1 MDKSEQDADIGKRI
15 SACRSQRGLSQATVA
30 RRAGI
35 DPSYL
40 SRIETGRVHPTV
52 RMATRISTALRV
64 PMEDLLGPSPP
75 DQKHQPCPVTRSG
88 RCLMDLL
95 DTGVGAIPFDPE
107 AYTPRQIKLLRRFTV
122 VLQKSSPN
130 LQRALEVL
138 FSEILEDNRS
148 RDN

>member
-1 MDKSEQDADIGKRI
+1 MNKKEQGADIGRRI

-64 PMEDLLGPSPP
+64 PIEDLVGPSPP
-75 DQKHQPCPVTRSG
+75 DRKHQPCPVTRSG

-95 DTGVGAIPFDPE
+95 DTGSGGTSFDPE
-107 AYTPRQIKLLRRFTV
+107 AYTPRQVKLLRRFTA
-122 VLQKSSPN
+122 VLQKSNPN

-138 FSEILEDNRS
+138 FLEILPDDRATA
-148 RDN
+148 D

>member
-1 MDKSEQDADIGKRI
+1 MNKSANELDLGKRI

-75 DQKHQPCPVTRSG
+75 DRKHQPCPVTRSG

-95 DTGVGAIPFDPE
+95 DTGTGDTLLDPE
-107 AYTPRQIKLLRRFTV
+107 AYTPRQIKLLRRFTM

-138 FSEILEDNRS
+138 FSEILEDDGSPGN
-148 RDN
+148 

>member
-1 MDKSEQDADIGKRI
+1 MDKSQQEADIGKRI

-75 DQKHQPCPVTRSG
+75 DRKHQPCPVTRSG
-88 RCLMDLL
+88 RCMMDLL
-95 DTGVGAIPFDPE
+95 DTGAEGTSLDPE
-107 AYTPRQIKLLRRFTV
+107 AYTPRQIKLLRRFTT

-138 FSEILEDNRS
+138 FMEILDGDRS
-148 RDN
+148 DH

>member
-1 MDKSEQDADIGKRI
+1 MDKKEQEADIGKRI

-64 PMEDLLGPSPP
+64 PMEDLLGQSPP
-75 DQKHQPCPVTRSG
+75 DRKHQPCPVTRSG

-95 DTGVGAIPFDPE
+95 DTGAGGPSLDPE
-107 AYTPRQIKLLRRFTV
+107 AYTPRQIKLLRRFTT

-138 FSEILEDNRS
+138 FSEILDEDSSGGN
-148 RDN
+148 